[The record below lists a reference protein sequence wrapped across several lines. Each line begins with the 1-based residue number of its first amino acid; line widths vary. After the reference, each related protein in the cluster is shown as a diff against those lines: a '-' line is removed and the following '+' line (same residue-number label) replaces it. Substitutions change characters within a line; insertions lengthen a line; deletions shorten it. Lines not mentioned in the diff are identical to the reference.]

1 MGNMREERVK
11 MKEKRLG
18 LTGFGLKRLAVV
30 SMVIDHT
37 GSFLLRAMMIPYMV
51 DGTLTVG
58 GDSPAVLQKLMWARE
73 LCDILGRI
81 AFPLFCFLMV
91 EGFLHTHDRV
101 KYGLRMAA
109 FALVS
114 EIPFNIA
121 HYQRMFDPRLQNVM
135 FTLAVSIFTLLLISK
150 AEERYRERPGL
161 RGLWVVLLTLAGAG
175 AALFARGEYVFLG
188 VFSAVGLYLL
198 RDRGWLRV
206 LGLAPLLVVSPWT
219 LLAWPLALLYN
230 GERGRGCQWFFYLF
244 YPAHFLAF
252 AGLAVWVGGMG

>member
-1 MGNMREERVK
+1 
-11 MKEKRLG
+11 MKEKRLE

-30 SMVIDHT
+30 SMIIDHI

-51 DGTLTVG
+51 EGTLTVNRE
-58 GDSPAVLQKLMWARE
+58 SPTALWELMQARE
-73 LCDILGRI
+73 VCDILGRI

-91 EGFLHTHDRV
+91 EGFVHTHDRV

-109 FALVS
+109 FALLA
-114 EIPFNIA
+114 EIPFDLA
-121 HYQRMFDPRLQNVM
+121 HYHRVFDPGLQNVM
-135 FTLAVSIFTLLLISK
+135 FTLTVCIFTLLLISK

-161 RGLWVVLLTLAGAG
+161 KWLWVVLLTLAGAG
-175 AALFARGEYVFLG
+175 TALFVRGEYVFLG

-198 RDRGWLRV
+198 RDRGRLRV

-219 LLAWPLALLYN
+219 LLAWLPALFYN
-230 GERGRGCQWFFYLF
+230 GERGRGSQWFFYIF

-252 AGLAVWVGGMG
+252 AALAAWLGQVG